1 MFSQNLNIPKSISEC
16 IPGYFLIWGSTTKIN
31 LILPKF
37 SQSMSH
43 IQVFTLTSV
52 ELANK

>member
-16 IPGYFLIWGSTTKIN
+16 IPGYCIWGTTTKIS
-31 LILPKF
+31 LILPKI